1 MLKLNNMNTL
11 QVINYIANHPEFTNI
26 VIKGLDDKHPM
37 EAIYFLSGEKHDA
50 IWRVNGTLDKNILL
64 IY

>member
-1 MLKLNNMNTL
+1 MNTL

-26 VIKGLDDKHPM
+26 VIKDMDDRTPM
-37 EAIYFLSGEKHDA
+37 EAIYCLSCEKFD
-50 IWRVNGTLDKNILL
+50 ISWRINGSLEKNTLL